1 MSFWLMIRTRDL
13 LSISYTTYVAL
24 LCNSGGCEQIFVQ
37 HTAAKKE
44 MDPFAGAL
52 YGAGTDLIK
61 TELGA
66 YRTKLLG
73 SGNGHWVRATE
84 KLGGELS
91 YKPPIDDI
99 NAPDLYIPLMAFG
112 TYVLVFHRFSPEAL
126 GVQAKNG
133 MLCWLIQVLLLETT
147 VHTLGDGGVR
157 LLDIV
162 AYGGYTFAVSMT
174 LIWRIVWS
182 YSVYVVAVWK
192 CLCMGMLLVKN
203 LQASVIIFFFY

>member
-1 MSFWLMIRTRDL
+1 MIRTRDL

-112 TYVLVFHRFSPEAL
+112 TYVVLASFLLGINGKKVQLPFLIFSFH
-126 GVQAKNG
+126 
-133 MLCWLIQVLLLETT
+133 LIIKWT
-147 VHTLGDGGVR
+147 R
-157 LLDIV
+157 P
-162 AYGGYTFAVSMT
+162 
-174 LIWRIVWS
+174 
-182 YSVYVVAVWK
+182 
-192 CLCMGMLLVKN
+192 
-203 LQASVIIFFFY
+203 